1 MKAYPLELR
10 ERVWEDY
17 EENSKR
23 QGKDKLTLAGLATK
37 WKVSVEWI
45 KKIRKQFL
53 QTGSLAPIKP
63 KTGPKIKLEPH
74 YDLLR
79 NIVKTTPDATIEEI
93 RVQLPV
99 EVCPQTVSNALIKL
113 KLVYKKNS

>member
-17 EENSKR
+17 EENRKR

-63 KTGPKIKLEPH
+63 KTGPKIKLEPITIFSVTSSKR
-74 YDLLR
+74 LPMPPLR
-79 NIVKTTPDATIEEI
+79 KSACSFPSKSVRKPFPM
-93 RVQLPV
+93 R
-99 EVCPQTVSNALIKL
+99 
-113 KLVYKKNS
+113 